1 MSTPASI
8 SKHPIHPMLIVLPM
22 GLWVFS
28 LIADLIA
35 AAGWTTPWND
45 LALYTM
51 GGGVVG
57 AVIAAA
63 PGLIDFFT
71 ISDPRSRKIGLYH
84 LIVNLSAT
92 AIFALNVYLRAT
104 SGPGAF
110 PLALTIAGIAL
121 ICAGGWLGGELVYVR
136 GVGVEGG
143 QRHNGAR
150 ARDTAPRR
158 LRRIV

>member
-1 MSTPASI
+1 
-8 SKHPIHPMLIVLPM
+8 MLVVLPM

-45 LALYTM
+45 LAMYTI
-51 GGGVVG
+51 GGGVGG

-63 PGLIDFFT
+63 PGLIDFFFLT
-71 ISDPRSRKIGLYH
+71 DQHTRKIGLYH

-92 AIFALNVYLRAT
+92 AIFAFNLYIRAT

-110 PLALTIAGIAL
+110 PLALSIAGIAL
-121 ICAGGWLGGELVYVR
+121 IGIGGWLGGELVYVR
-136 GVGVEGG
+136 GVAVEPPKRSG
-143 QRHNGAR
+143 GAR
-150 ARDTAPRR
+150 DRDAAPKR

>member
-8 SKHPIHPMLIVLPM
+8 AKHPIHPMLVVVPM

-35 AAGWTTPWND
+35 AAGRTTPWNE

-57 AVIAAA
+57 AVIAAV
-63 PGLIDFFT
+63 PGLIDFFY
-71 ISDPRSRKIGLYH
+71 ISDQPSRQIGLYH
-84 LIVNLSAT
+84 LILNLSAT
-92 AIFALNVYLRAT
+92 ALFAVNVDLRVT
-104 SGPGAF
+104 SGAGSL
-110 PLALTIAGIAL
+110 PLALSIIGIVL
-121 ICAGGWLGGELVYVR
+121 IGVGGWLGGELVYVH
-136 GVGVEGG
+136 GFGVEPAERGRGG
-143 QRHNGAR
+143 KTPN
-150 ARDTAPRR
+150 TAPRR